1 MIDCYAILRIGLTDK
16 ETSMGHIELL
26 GIKIDSLTMNETIDQ
41 IIRWIEKGD
50 FSYAVTP
57 NVDHMM
63 KLQRDKSLREIYSKA
78 RLVLADGV
86 PLVWASAILGK
97 PLKERVNGT
106 DLFERLCEVA
116 ADRGYAVYL
125 MGGNPGAAEA
135 AAQVLKQRHQGLRIA
150 GCDCPEYG
158 FETSP
163 NACKIVQE
171 RIALA
176 KADILFVGLGA
187 PKQERWIYKFGRES
201 GVAFAVGIGISFSL
215 VGGEIKRAPKWMQ
228 RAGFEW
234 LWRLG
239 AEPRRLWK
247 RYILEDMPFVALI
260 GREWMRLLLSR
271 HTHFKY
277 KPKVGVTAPPRTPPT
292 LGPVEE

>member
-1 MIDCYAILRIGLTDK
+1 MRQV
-16 ETSMGHIELL
+16 ELL
-26 GIKIDSLTMNETIDQ
+26 GVTIDNVTINEALTE
-41 IIRWIEKGD
+41 IIQCIRTST

-57 NVDHMM
+57 NVDHVM
-63 KLQRDKSLREIYSKA
+63 KLQKDEGLREVYSKA

-86 PLVWASAILGK
+86 PLLWASALLGT

-116 ADRGYAVYL
+116 AEREYAVYL
-125 MGGNPGAAEA
+125 LGGNPGTAEA
-135 AAQVLKQRHQGLRIA
+135 AARILKQRHQGLRIA
-150 GCDCPEYG
+150 GFDCPEYG
-158 FETSP
+158 FEKSLT
-163 NACKIVQE
+163 ACKLVQE
-171 RIALA
+171 RISLA

-187 PKQERWIYKFGRES
+187 PKQEKWIYDFGRGS

-215 VGGEIKRAPKWMQ
+215 VAGEIPRAPKWMQ

-247 RYILEDMPFVALI
+247 RYIVDDMPFAALI
-260 GREWMRLLLSR
+260 GREWIRLLLSR
-271 HTHFKY
+271 RADSTFKA
-277 KPKVGVTAPPRTPPT
+277 TSSRNAPPPHSSS
-292 LGPVEE
+292 PVSNVDNQIL